1 MSGARQ
7 IGPQTIRTTCRACGH
22 GGCGV
27 FAVVEDGRLVG
38 LEPDRAHPV
47 SKGYTCKKA
56 HSYVELQYHPERLLH
71 PLRRTGGRG
80 EGGWQEIPWDEAL
93 GLVAERLNTIKAESG
108 AESVVFG
115 HGTGRDFHRFLY
127 RVSNLFGSP
136 NVLTPGHMCYL
147 PRIAI
152 SKLLGM
158 EIPMCDYDAEPRCVV
173 AWGSNHLISN
183 PDESKGIN
191 LAKALQKGA
200 KLIVVDPRRNRLTE
214 KADLWLQLRPG
225 TDAALALGMLHVI
238 VEEELYDR
246 DFVERWTTGFE
257 QLHGRLREYPPS
269 RVEEITWVPAE
280 QVVEAARLYA
290 RTKPAALQW
299 GVGVEQSI
307 NCIDSDR
314 ALIYLVALTGNL
326 DVPGGNVI
334 FGLPPVLPRAEF
346 SLFSELPAG
355 QRAKMLGG
363 ERYRLGATI
372 NRITP
377 HVVWDAIEMGEP
389 YPVRALVIFASNTV
403 AARENARRAYEA
415 LRRVEFLVAADIFPT
430 PTTELA
436 DIVLPAAT
444 WLENDNIADYWKVH
458 GYVFPRRA
466 VVEPEGEAWPD
477 HRILNELGRTLGFED
492 RFWDTVE
499 DSLDFILEPAGL
511 TWEEFR
517 GLPYLQTPVEYR
529 KYERD
534 GFASRSGK
542 LDLFIEQYE
551 QWGYDPLP
559 KHVEPPES
567 PLGDPALVER
577 YPLVLTTGQR
587 ILNFFGSELRQ
598 SPGLRK
604 THPDPVVEINP
615 EAAAERGIDDGDW
628 VWIES
633 PRGRIRMRARVTD
646 GIDARVVAA
655 EFGWWFPEQGPP
667 GYGWDESNVNILTMD
682 GPPLDPGMGATN
694 LKGLMC
700 QVTRVDPGELPAL
713 DRRREAPA
721 PASVAL

>member
-1 MSGARQ
+1 MTIAPVDTS
-7 IGPQTIRTTCRACGH
+7 TSVIRTTCRACGH
-22 GGCGV
+22 GGCGI
-27 FAVVEDGRLVG
+27 FAVVEDGRLK
-38 LEPDRAHPV
+38 EIRPDREHPV

-56 HSYVELQYHPERLLH
+56 HAYHEVQYHPDRLLH
-71 PLRRTGGRG
+71 PMRRVGERG
-80 EGGWQEIPWDEAL
+80 EGKWQQIPWDEAL
-93 GLVAERLNTIKAESG
+93 GLVAERLNEIKAESG

-127 RVSNLFGSP
+127 RVANLFGSP
-136 NVLTPGHMCYL
+136 NVLQPGHMCYL

-158 EIPMCDYDAEPRCVV
+158 EIPLVDYDGEPRCVI

-183 PDESKGIN
+183 PDENKGIN
-191 LAKALQKGA
+191 LAKTLSNGA
-200 KLIVVDPRRNRLTE
+200 KLIVVDPRRNRLAE
-214 KADLWLQLRPG
+214 KADLWLQVRPG

-246 DFVERWTTGFE
+246 DFVDRWTTGFD
-257 QLHGRLREYPPS
+257 RLRERLAEYTPG

-280 QVVEAARLYA
+280 LTVQAARMYA
-290 RTKPAALQW
+290 ETKPAALQW

-307 NCIDSDR
+307 NCVDSDR

-334 FGLPPVLPRAEF
+334 FGLPPVLPRSEF
-346 SLFSELPAG
+346 SLFSELPDE
-355 QRAKMLGG
+355 QRAKLLGG
-363 ERYRLGATI
+363 ERYRLGATV
-372 NRITP
+372 NRLTP
-377 HVVWDAIEMGEP
+377 HVVWDAIETGEP
-389 YPVRALVIFASNTV
+389 YPVRSLVIFASNTLT
-403 AARENARRAYEA
+403 ARENAKRAYEA
-415 LRRVEFLVAADIFPT
+415 LKQVDFLVTADIFPN

-436 DIVLPAAT
+436 DVVLPAAT

-458 GYVFPRRA
+458 GYIFPRIA

-477 HRILNELGRTLGFED
+477 HKILNELGKKLGFAD

-511 TWEEFR
+511 TWQEFR
-517 GLPYLQTPVEYR
+517 EIPYLQTPTVYK
-529 KYERD
+529 KYEQD

-542 LDLFIEQYE
+542 LDFYIDQYE
-551 QWGYDPLP
+551 EWGYDPLP

-567 PLGDPALVER
+567 PYGDPAFVAR

-587 ILNFFGSELRQ
+587 ILNYFGSEYRQ
-598 SPGLRK
+598 ADGLRK
-604 THPDPVVEINP
+604 THPDPLVELHP
-615 EAAAERGIDDGDW
+615 TAAAERGIADGDW
-628 VWIES
+628 VTIET

-646 GIDARVVAA
+646 GIDARVAAA
-655 EFGWWFPEQGPP
+655 EFGWWYPEYGPP
-667 GYGWDESNVNILTMD
+667 DYGWDVSNVNVLTMD

-700 QVTRVDPGELPAL
+700 QITKTTE
-713 DRRREAPA
+713 
-721 PASVAL
+721 